1 MGCRASRF
9 LCKQKTLSMS
19 HGAPRRHDRAGGEG
33 GPGPGAA
40 AKAAPPPA
48 SPPPSLGIR
57 ENLGWG
63 WGWGCGLG
71 VGLAGREGAEL
82 TPLGINK
89 NLNSF
94 LCFFRVEESRGPKYF
109 TGRRFF
115 KKKKERENLYL
126 DCCEERKGVV
136 DGLGN
141 MSRLVSDSEL

>member
-1 MGCRASRF
+1 MFRKTKDFLEESEMKASWAAGLPAFSVSKRHFPCPMGPQEDMTEQEVRAD
-9 LCKQKTLSMS
+9 
-19 HGAPRRHDRAGGEG
+19 PDRAQL
-33 GPGPGAA
+33 PRPPL
-40 AKAAPPPA
+40 PPPR
-48 SPPPSLGIR
+48 PPPSLGIR

-94 LCFFRVEESRGPKYF
+94 LCFFRVEESRGRKYF

-115 KKKKERENLYL
+115 F
-126 DCCEERKGVV
+126 
-136 DGLGN
+136 
-141 MSRLVSDSEL
+141 